1 MFVVIVHA
9 QVKQEFI
16 QAFIT
21 ATLDNAKNSLR
32 EPGVARFDVFQD
44 SNDSSKFKLIEVYRS
59 EDASGK
65 HRLTAHYNYW
75 RETVEAMMAEPRTRV
90 TYNILFPPVDEW

>member
-1 MFVVIVHA
+1 MLVVIVHA
-9 QVKQEFI
+9 RVKQEFI
-16 QAFIT
+16 QAFMT
-21 ATLDNAKNSLR
+21 ATLDNAKNSLL

-44 SNDSSKFKLIEVYRS
+44 SNDSSKFTLIEVYRS
-59 EDASGK
+59 EDAPDK
-65 HRLTAHYNYW
+65 HRLTAHYNRW